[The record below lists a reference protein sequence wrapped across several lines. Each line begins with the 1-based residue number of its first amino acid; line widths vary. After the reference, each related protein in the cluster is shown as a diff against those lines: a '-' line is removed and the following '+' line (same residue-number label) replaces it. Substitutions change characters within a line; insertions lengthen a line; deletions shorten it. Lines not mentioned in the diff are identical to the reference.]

1 LRRVAAAAVAL
12 AVLAALAVGASAK
25 LDRSQARLTVF
36 AASSLTDAFPAID
49 RAPRYSFAGSNAL
62 ATQIRNGAPADV
74 FASANASL
82 PAQLHA
88 QGYVERPVVF
98 TRNALVVVVPRSNP
112 ARIRTV
118 ADLTRPGVKVDV
130 ANPSVPVGGY
140 TQQVL
145 AKLKLAARIRPNVVS
160 EETDVREVLAKI
172 ALGQADAG
180 FVYAT
185 DAASVARKVK
195 TIRLPARA
203 QPNVTYALAVV
214 SRSRNKPEARAFV
227 RRILGKAGQARL
239 RSHGFLPLAQK
250 R

>member
-1 LRRVAAAAVAL
+1 VVAL
-12 AVLAALAVGASAK
+12 AVVAAVAVGASARI
-25 LDRSQARLTVF
+25 DRSEARLTVF

-74 FASANASL
+74 FASANTSL

-88 QGYVERPVVF
+88 QGYVEKPVAF
-98 TRNALVVVVPRSNP
+98 TGNALVIVVPKSNP
-112 ARIRTV
+112 ARIRGV
-118 ADLTRPGVKVDV
+118 SDLTRRGVKIDV

-145 AKLKLAARIRPNVVS
+145 AKLKLTARIRPNVVS

-185 DAASVARKVK
+185 DAATVAGKVK

-203 QPNVTYALAVV
+203 QPNVAYALAVV
-214 SRSRNKPEARAFV
+214 SRSPNKAEARAFV
-227 RRILGKAGQARL
+227 RKVLGKAGQAKL
-239 RSHGFLPLAQK
+239 RSYGFLPLAK
-250 R
+250 TR